1 MYDQFPLEIEG
12 IKLGGCKYMSIE
24 YLFLDIFGPITNQT
38 MQTNLI
44 LCVNVVYSICLHSL
58 VCYRTHHNKKNK
70 SILIY
75 ESNAISVYRT
85 LYIYT
90 VVNSFYGS
98 VEMSCSRLCFTFYRW
113 PHVSKPI
120 LTKQQKTQVDY
131 LTLNH
136 DLSFFVFVRMLN
148 LLRCIKFTRWEPSKT
163 TEVRLTPCTRNYQP
177 SMERSIGCP
186 PRN

>member
-1 MYDQFPLEIEG
+1 
-12 IKLGGCKYMSIE
+12 MSIE

-58 VCYRTHHNKKNK
+58 VCYRTHHNKKINQFLFM
-70 SILIY
+70 SLMQSQY
-75 ESNAISVYRT
+75 T
-85 LYIYT
+85 LYIYA

-98 VEMSCSRLCFTFYRW
+98 VEMSCSRMCFTFYRW

-120 LTKQQKTQVDY
+120 LTKQQKTQADY
-131 LTLNH
+131 LIVNH

-148 LLRCIKFTRWEPSKT
+148 LLRCIKFTRWEPSET

-186 PRN
+186 PRNYGTSLLN